1 MRLIMGRWAGEDA
14 RTRVI
19 ELKIANALE
28 REREIIVEELDRLLL
43 ERWNKGIWPVR
54 RESKT
59 LLYVGIKSDNEF
71 IWRVIE
77 IKSLWEY
84 YTQKT
89 CWQF

>member
-43 ERWNKGIWPVR
+43 EG
-54 RESKT
+54 
-59 LLYVGIKSDNEF
+59 
-71 IWRVIE
+71 
-77 IKSLWEY
+77 
-84 YTQKT
+84 
-89 CWQF
+89 